1 MSNRGPEDDTPLMDY
16 VTENLWANPEENQ
29 QYQVSLVRIS
39 DEYGW
44 VQNFSY
50 MHKWRTLP
58 KPGRYYHIFSVA
70 GLAPGYWNFKGQVL
84 NRNPLDRW
92 VNLAALAKTRALQ
105 VDVYDNKGFQ
115 FSRGHTWVMVTQDG
129 LTLIAMEKLLRF
141 PILRDAKFS
150 FRCYTPSK
158 KVVVD
163 EPARLAASNPFHY
176 ESMVYENGTELATLT
191 SRYNTYKAKAGY
203 TAVFHNGVIWTGA
216 PNTIPG
222 LTIGDLVEFWHDP
235 TVIRT
240 ELYQY
245 RNLADYYSDLDK
257 KRKVILHPAKRKG
270 DFKLRYFDDNDYY
283 LLAPNNKGLYFN
295 RNNVGTIRQLTHADV
310 SIADDAIR
318 ETANGLRELNDT
330 AAVRILVLIRETDWE
345 LEWPH
350 EHQRIRYLYR
360 MPDADIIRAFTGAR
374 ANMQEWTANGL
385 ESGPVISFLRRQW
398 SKLKREDGF
407 LSLGYNAA
415 TRVLSEGILRTTYSP
430 GERGVEVPVS
440 YRDSFTAWEHNE
452 AGHLLG
458 YYNRTNS
465 RYYAAVNPECTK
477 VEFTFGQA
485 SRIVDTVVTNEN
497 IPLDKNL
504 SYRVYTSSYS
514 VVSGELVGK
523 LTDVTGKKDI
533 YIIENNLLIWKG
545 LDPVNQRG
553 VIFSNKHSLAY
564 TFQLEHIDH
573 SLAFALTEIYEDGG
587 LIFPHSFAQVDLWL
601 NGHPLIDNVDWIFE
615 DQYCYINNKEFLIDG
630 PQTITVRAHGFHG
643 SEISPNRDTELGFL
657 DGGVIGRFDRY
668 NLRADRTTRTV
679 INGSLY
685 LTDEVP
691 RAERSVPD
699 DQWNQLNGRPYMVKH
714 VYAPLVEV
722 VDFDNYPGYSRSRE
736 LDKRVSDYLTEYLP
750 KPLIPTDE
758 ISWEGSSSSQPTGS
772 GVPVIAN
779 LQDKYRLYSPFMNVV
794 VNGILNGLIE
804 IPELNK
810 EGEETAFSDQDI
822 EEAVSKYKWWLNFD
836 PVILNYDRRYFA
848 IMPYANFGKLTVTS
862 KALMFIKQVNT
873 NYLQSVCVIEGHFTV
888 NNN

>member
-16 VTENLWANPEENQ
+16 VIENLWANPEENQ
-29 QYQVSLVRIS
+29 QYQVPLVRVS

-50 MHKWRTLP
+50 MNKWRVLP
-58 KPGRYYHIFSVA
+58 KQGRFYHIFSVG

-92 VNLAALAKTRALQ
+92 VNLGQLSKKRALQ
-105 VDVYDNKGFQ
+105 LDIYNNKGFQ
-115 FSRGHTWVMVTQDG
+115 YSKSHAWIMTTQDG
-129 LTLIAMEKLLRF
+129 LTLIALEKLLRF
-141 PILRDAKFS
+141 PVLRDDIMS
-150 FRCYTPSK
+150 FRCYSPNK
-158 KVVVD
+158 QIVVD
-163 EPARLAASNPFHY
+163 NATLPAASNPFHY
-176 ESMVYENGTELATLT
+176 ESMVYENANELATLT
-191 SRYNTYKAKAGY
+191 ARWNNYKTKPGY
-203 TAVFHNGVIWTGA
+203 TGVYHNGIFWTGA

-222 LTIGDLVEFWHDP
+222 LIIGDVVEIWHDP

-245 RNLADYYSDLDK
+245 KNLADYYSELDK

-270 DFKLRYFDDNDYY
+270 DFTIRYFDDNDYF
-283 LLAPNNKGLYFN
+283 LLGTNGKGLYLN
-295 RNNVGTIRQLTHADV
+295 RNNVSTVRQLTHADV
-310 SIADDAIR
+310 TIADDAIR
-318 ETANGLRELNDT
+318 QTCNNLRELNDVST
-330 AAVRILVLIRETDWE
+330 VRILVLIRQTDWE
-345 LEWPH
+345 YQWPH

-360 MPDADIIRAFTGAR
+360 LPDADIIRAFTGAR
-374 ANMQEWTANGL
+374 ANMPEWTANGL
-385 ESGPVISFLRRQW
+385 ESGPVIGLLRRQW
-398 SKLKREDGF
+398 NKLKREDGL

-415 TRVLSEGILRTTYSP
+415 TRVLSEGIVRATFDEGT
-430 GERGVEVPVS
+430 RGVDVPFS
-440 YRDSFTAWEHNE
+440 YQDSFTAWEHNE
-452 AGHLLG
+452 EGHLLG
-458 YYNRTNS
+458 YYNRAKS
-465 RYYAAVNPECTK
+465 RYYSPVNRDCAK
-477 VEFTFGQA
+477 VEFTLGSA
-485 SRIVDTVVTNEN
+485 GRTLDSVVTNVSV
-497 IPLDKNL
+497 PLDKDY
-504 SYRVYTSSYS
+504 SYRVYTSAYS
-514 VVSGELVGK
+514 VVTNKLVGE
-523 LTDVTGKKDI
+523 LTDVTGKDNI
-533 YIIENNLLIWKG
+533 YVIENGLLIWKG
-545 LDPVNQRG
+545 LDGVNQRG
-553 VIFSNKHSLAY
+553 IIFSNKQSLGY

-573 SLAFALTEIYEDGG
+573 SLAFALTHVYQDGG

-615 DQYCYINNKEFLIDG
+615 DQYCYIHNKEFLIDG

-643 SEISPNRDTELGFL
+643 SETTPNRDTELGFL

-679 INGSLY
+679 INGALY

-699 DQWNQLNGRPYMVKH
+699 DQWNILNGRPYMVKH
-714 VYAPLVEV
+714 VLAPLVKV
-722 VDFDNYPGYSRSRE
+722 KDYDNYPLYSRSRE
-736 LDKRVSDYLTEYLP
+736 LDKRVSDYLTLYLP
-750 KPLIPTDE
+750 KPTTPEQE
-758 ISWEGSSSSQPTGS
+758 ITWEGSPGSNPTGS

-779 LQDKYRLYSPFMNVV
+779 LQDKYRLYSPFMNVI
-794 VNGILNGLIE
+794 VNGIVNGLID

-822 EEAVSKYKWWLNFD
+822 EETVKRYKWWLNFD

-848 IMPYANFGKLTVTS
+848 IMPYANFGKLTVSS